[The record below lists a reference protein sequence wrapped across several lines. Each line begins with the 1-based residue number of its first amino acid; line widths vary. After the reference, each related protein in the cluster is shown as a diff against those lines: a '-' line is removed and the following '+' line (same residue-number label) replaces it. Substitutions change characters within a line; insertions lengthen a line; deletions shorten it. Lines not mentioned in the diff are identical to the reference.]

1 MFESVFI
8 QLLVVT
14 PNDVVNGM
22 TGKIHIWLTTLPLS
36 FFVIST
42 ALANEPKINEH
53 KDNRTGDTISIA
65 DNVRHAD
72 RRITIDVDTIADN
85 DRQQADRS
93 FGEPDYYMQM
103 DQRRELFLKQV
114 EERKQLMDRIRDEH
128 RKAAEKRRNTRLQQ
142 MNQTC
147 TKTASADKA

>member
-1 MFESVFI
+1 LFESVFI

-72 RRITIDVDTIADN
+72 RHTVVDVDTEADL
-85 DRQQADRS
+85 S
-93 FGEPDYYMQM
+93 
-103 DQRRELFLKQV
+103 
-114 EERKQLMDRIRDEH
+114 
-128 RKAAEKRRNTRLQQ
+128 
-142 MNQTC
+142 
-147 TKTASADKA
+147 